1 MTDEAKRRLRTVL
14 YEREREQG
22 ASDEVAARTADA
34 LVANAEIAPTW
45 PPVIEQRMRETRGL
59 FYQRGLA
66 EGLSD
71 AAAGRAADIF
81 IAAVMVEA
89 MRPHVPEA

>member
-1 MTDEAKRRLRTVL
+1 
-14 YEREREQG
+14 
-22 ASDEVAARTADA
+22 
-34 LVANAEIAPTW
+34 
-45 PPVIEQRMRETRGL
+45 L